1 MVSIFSDKRVT
12 SLLRTAGYVA
22 IIISIIVFAIWAYL
36 RHHRTEKPEP
46 KPLMKKEKPPL
57 VISTWDN
64 RFTFADEREFFTPP
78 AFPWSMS
85 SIGQTPRVEVTHVT
99 ILSVPETSE
108 LVENDAYV
116 DYGGKEKI
124 IPDNGPDI
132 GSATAEKTDYT
143 GIIMKA
149 MVKRAPSLVI
159 PYEIDATPPYLVV
172 PLEFT
177 LDFVL
182 GPEGVVKSA
191 KVQGNMD
198 ETLRIQIAEKAVS
211 LRFPSI
217 LSWYDFRCGMRF
229 IPRHYD
235 RIIGTRDG
243 RRLAEDEYKLLLRG
257 LQYGTSAFAESVI
270 ENAPELLNG
279 ENEYSMKF
287 TISQNG
293 YPINT
298 VIKPIIIDPAAEI
311 AITEAV
317 SSTNFP
323 ATLGGAD
330 VEIIFGSE

>member
-22 IIISIIVFAIWAYL
+22 IIISIIVFAIWAYV

-46 KPLMKKEKPPL
+46 KPLTTKEKPPL
-57 VISTWDN
+57 VVATWDN
-64 RFTFADEREFFTPP
+64 RFTFADEKEFFTPP

-85 SIGQTPRVEVTHVT
+85 SIGQTPRVEVTSVT
-99 ILSVPETSE
+99 VLSVPEAGEVSE
-108 LVENDAYV
+108 NE
-116 DYGGKEKI
+116 
-124 IPDNGPDI
+124 I
-132 GSATAEKTDYT
+132 GAGFGDDETVLSDEVPHDVTTTEKTDYPS
-143 GIIMKA
+143 IIMKA

-217 LSWYDFRCGMRF
+217 LSWYDFRCRVRF

-243 RRLAEDEYKLLLRG
+243 RRLPEDEYKLLLRG
-257 LQYGTSAFAESVI
+257 LQYGTSGFAESVV

-279 ENEYSMKF
+279 ANKYSMKF
-287 TISQNG
+287 TISKDG
-293 YPINT
+293 YPVNT
-298 VIKPIIIDPAAEI
+298 VIRPIIVDPAAET

-323 ATLGGAD
+323 SELIGAD
-330 VEIIFGSE
+330 VEIIFGSD

>member
-22 IIISIIVFAIWAYL
+22 IIISIIVFVIWAYV
-36 RHHRTEKPEP
+36 RHHRTEKLEP
-46 KPLMKKEKPPL
+46 KPLTKKEKPPL
-57 VISTWDN
+57 VVATWDN

-85 SIGQTPRVEVTHVT
+85 SIGQMPRVEVTSVT
-99 ILSVPETSE
+99 VLSVPEAGEVSENEVDVGTSDKE
-108 LVENDAYV
+108 TVPSGEIPLDVTTGEKNDYS
-116 DYGGKEKI
+116 
-124 IPDNGPDI
+124 N
-132 GSATAEKTDYT
+132 
-143 GIIMKA
+143 IIMKA

-159 PYEIDATPPYLVV
+159 PFEIDATPPYLVV

-198 ETLRIQIAEKAVS
+198 ETLRVQIAEKAVS

-217 LSWYDFRCGMRF
+217 LSWYDFKCGIRF
-229 IPRHYD
+229 VPRHYES
-235 RIIGTRDG
+235 IIGTRG
-243 RRLAEDEYKLLLRG
+243 GQRLPEDEYKLLLRG

-270 ENAPELLNG
+270 ENAPELVKG

-287 TISQNG
+287 TISKDG
-293 YPINT
+293 YPVNT

-317 SSTNFP
+317 SITNFP
-323 ATLGGAD
+323 AALGGAD